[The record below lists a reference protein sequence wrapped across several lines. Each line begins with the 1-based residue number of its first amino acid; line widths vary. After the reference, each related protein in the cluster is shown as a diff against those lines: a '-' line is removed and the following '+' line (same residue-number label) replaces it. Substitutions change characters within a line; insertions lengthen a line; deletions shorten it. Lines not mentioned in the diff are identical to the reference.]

1 VDSNSL
7 KFLVIAGPGM
17 MESASLKG
25 PGAREGYIRALFVT
39 KLVTRLSSVIS
50 KTTSPFVMVDV
61 DDAMDLPEETP
72 TGEAPPARRP
82 EVPLAAESP
91 TKSGPPPGSVRT
103 QVEPRDLVNI
113 VTPVKPVRLSECL
126 EGCNHPFVNVIV
138 QGFSTGFKINFHGDE
153 TSYTARNSLMA
164 STHSDAVNTKLHK
177 ELSACHFAGPFD
189 DPPFDFFRCSPLSI
203 RPKKT
208 PGKYR

>member
-1 VDSNSL
+1 
-7 KFLVIAGPGM
+7 
-17 MESASLKG
+17 
-25 PGAREGYIRALFVT
+25 
-39 KLVTRLSSVIS
+39 
-50 KTTSPFVMVDV
+50 
-61 DDAMDLPEETP
+61 MDLLGEAH

-82 EVPLAAESP
+82 EVPLAAESLA
-91 TKSGPPPGSVRT
+91 KSGPPPGSVRT